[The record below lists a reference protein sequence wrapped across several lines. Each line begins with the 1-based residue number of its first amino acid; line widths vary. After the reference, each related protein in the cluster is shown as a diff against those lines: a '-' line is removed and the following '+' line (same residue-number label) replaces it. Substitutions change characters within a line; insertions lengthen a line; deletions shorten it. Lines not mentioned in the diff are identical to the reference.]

1 MPAANLERKVLKSLG
16 IKPPS
21 PSPQNTGKALAE
33 MGVNT
38 MLVKGGRRSGYAV
51 LNSEH
56 RNYPLFLE
64 SIQITGKDVIHKS
77 YQ

>member
-1 MPAANLERKVLKSLG
+1 
-16 IKPPS
+16 
-21 PSPQNTGKALAE
+21 
-33 MGVNT
+33 

-64 SIQITGKDVIHKS
+64 SIQITGKDAIHKS